1 MICDTSALL
10 AAFATDQPHH
20 EECVAA
26 LTAAEVRSV
35 SPLILIEIDLLA
47 RRHLDEGASMRMLRE
62 LTGPSYQLLQIGP
75 ETMGAATEVMANTGL
90 DLVDATLVVH
100 AKEMKTLELFT
111 LDQEHFR
118 KVRALN
124 GLPFRLLPFDLDA

>member
-26 LTAAEVRSV
+26 LAATEARSV
-35 SPLILIEIDLLA
+35 SPLVLTEIDRLA
-47 RRHLDEGASMRMLRE
+47 RRHLDGAASMRMLRE
-62 LTGPSYQLLQIGP
+62 LTGPSYQLLPIGP
-75 ETMGAATEVMANTGL
+75 QTMTVANQVMANTGL

-111 LDQEHFR
+111 LDQDHFR
-118 KVRALN
+118 RVRALN
-124 GLPFRLLPFDLDA
+124 GLPFRILPFDLDA

>member
-10 AAFATDQPHH
+10 AAFASDQPHH
-20 EECVAA
+20 QEC
-26 LTAAEVRSV
+26 AELLVSTENRSV
-35 SPLILIEIDLLA
+35 SPLVLMEIDRIA
-47 RRHLDEGASMRMLRE
+47 RRFLDETAGLRMLRE
-62 LTGPSYQLLQIGP
+62 LTGPSYQMLHVGP
-75 ETMGAATEVMANTGL
+75 QTVSAATHVMASTGL

-100 AKEMKTLELFT
+100 AKEMKTLDLFT

-124 GLPFRLLPFDLDA
+124 GLPFRLLPFDLDV